1 MMDNKHSNLNPMYD
15 SFHDKIQSC
24 IVIKEKL
31 QKNKKN
37 LQPFFNQELKE
48 LKKQTDQ
55 KRKKFLKTRK
65 ENDEIAFKKHRK
77 QYNFLLE
84 EAKQNYYKNQ
94 IKQAG
99 KNSKEI
105 WRIINSL
112 LVRKNSE
119 KNQDQRKDITFNG
132 VEKNNCKEIA
142 NIFSK
147 YYQTAATDRLAGLT
161 SKTNF
166 RAYLQPQDKR
176 NNTFKLEEIDNYQ
189 TWKLINTLSSKTSS
203 GVDSICPKLIKAC
216 ANTLAPPLTQIVN
229 KCFSSGSFPRKLK
242 TAKIIPL
249 HKKNEREPINFR
261 PISNLPTFSKIIEKA
276 CEFQFTNYFENTFD
290 DKFQFAYK

>member
-1 MMDNKHSNLNPMYD
+1 M
-15 SFHDKIQSC
+15 
-24 IVIKEKL
+24 
-31 QKNKKN
+31 
-37 LQPFFNQELKE
+37 
-48 LKKQTDQ
+48 
-55 KRKKFLKTRK
+55 
-65 ENDEIAFKKHRK
+65 
-77 QYNFLLE
+77 
-84 EAKQNYYKNQ
+84 
-94 IKQAG
+94 IKQAR

-105 WRIINSL
+105 WGIINSL

-176 NNTFKLEEIDNYQ
+176 NNTFKLEEIDNHQ

-203 GVDSICPKLIKAC
+203 GVDNICPKLVKAC
-216 ANTLAPPLTQIVN
+216 ANTLHHP
-229 KCFSSGSFPRKLK
+229 
-242 TAKIIPL
+242 
-249 HKKNEREPINFR
+249 
-261 PISNLPTFSKIIEKA
+261 
-276 CEFQFTNYFENTFD
+276 
-290 DKFQFAYK
+290 

>member
-1 MMDNKHSNLNPMYD
+1 MYD

-31 QKNKKN
+31 QKKKKN

-65 ENDEIAFKKHRK
+65 ENDEIAFKNHRK

-84 EAKQNYYKNQ
+84 ESKQNYYKNQ

-147 YYQTAATDRLAGLT
+147 YYQTAATDI
-161 SKTNF
+161 
-166 RAYLQPQDKR
+166 Y
-176 NNTFKLEEIDNYQ
+176 
-189 TWKLINTLSSKTSS
+189 
-203 GVDSICPKLIKAC
+203 
-216 ANTLAPPLTQIVN
+216 
-229 KCFSSGSFPRKLK
+229 
-242 TAKIIPL
+242 
-249 HKKNEREPINFR
+249 
-261 PISNLPTFSKIIEKA
+261 
-276 CEFQFTNYFENTFD
+276 
-290 DKFQFAYK
+290 

>member
-77 QYNFLLE
+77 QYNVLLE

-119 KNQDQRKDITFNG
+119 KNQGQRKDSLSLKSN
-132 VEKNNCKEIA
+132 
-142 NIFSK
+142 S
-147 YYQTAATDRLAGLT
+147 LA
-161 SKTNF
+161 F
-166 RAYLQPQDKR
+166 RA
-176 NNTFKLEEIDNYQ
+176 
-189 TWKLINTLSSKTSS
+189 
-203 GVDSICPKLIKAC
+203 
-216 ANTLAPPLTQIVN
+216 
-229 KCFSSGSFPRKLK
+229 
-242 TAKIIPL
+242 
-249 HKKNEREPINFR
+249 
-261 PISNLPTFSKIIEKA
+261 
-276 CEFQFTNYFENTFD
+276 
-290 DKFQFAYK
+290 